1 MSRRKP
7 ADKHQKLADLDA
19 RAHLGRLRAA
29 ALREQIID
37 EHHKTNGK
45 LPEAG
50 SLWKHRAQF
59 VPACLAH
66 YVYEYVCYAYG
77 DSMRVA
83 GAKNLAVLKRT
94 DKDTGRTQFSAVDWD
109 IFVVEWEPAPAK
121 KGRRAK
127 RSDP

>member
-1 MSRRKP
+1 MKK
-7 ADKHQKLADLDA
+7 AAKTKHERLANIDQRVWNLK
-19 RAHLGRLRAA
+19 RVAA
-29 ALREQIID
+29 SLREAIAD
-37 EHHKTNGK
+37 DYHKTCGK